1 MCSDEVICNTM
12 NINDTTATPNNK
24 LLKNKSLNR
33 HTNIVESITLLYS
46 YL

>member
-12 NINDTTATPNNK
+12 NINDTATLNNK
-24 LLKNKSLNR
+24 LLKNKSLNS